1 MSNGGHAASRLVLGT
16 AQLGMVY
23 GIANRSG
30 KPDPGTAFAIIETAY
45 EGGVKE
51 FDTAQAYGE
60 SERVLGRVFQEL
72 GITKDVRVTSK
83 LDPRRFPLNESS
95 LRKCVEESLEKLKI
109 DQLEAFLLHREDMLD
124 VLDNGAVEALRG
136 LLDGGYVRNLGV
148 SVYSPQRAIQ
158 ALESDIFGVVHLPSN
173 ILDRRFADAG
183 IFGMADTLK
192 KRIYVRSAF
201 LQGLI
206 LMDIGEVPQGLASV
220 KPVLE
225 DLDRRAGNF
234 GLTRQALALMYLRDR
249 FGNAKVI
256 FGAEAPEQVKQNTK
270 YWKQEAPS
278 GFVEELESVVPE
290 LDGSILDPS
299 RWFH

>member
-16 AQLGMVY
+16 AQLGMVH

-109 DQLEAFLLHREDMLD
+109 DQL
-124 VLDNGAVEALRG
+124 EALRG